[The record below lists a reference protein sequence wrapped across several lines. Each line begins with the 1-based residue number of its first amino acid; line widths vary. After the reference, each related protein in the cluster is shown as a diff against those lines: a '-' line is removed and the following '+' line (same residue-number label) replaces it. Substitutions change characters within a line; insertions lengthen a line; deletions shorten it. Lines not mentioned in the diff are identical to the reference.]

1 MAKRLAENQLTPDEL
16 SKQLNEDANGTK
28 TQGLELA
35 DKKTIDQR
43 KIVRVKRHLPNDQVQ
58 TEEVKGGV
66 FKLIG
71 SLDTKG
77 VKDAATA
84 SGIQEPLFKPFNFSQ
99 STFGGQTI
107 PVQVQVK
114 KVDLP

>member
-35 DKKTIDQR
+35 DKQTIDQR

-77 VKDAATA
+77 AKDAAA
-84 SGIQEPLFKPFNFSQ
+84 SSGVQEPLFKPFNFSQ

-107 PVQVQVK
+107 PVQAQMN
-114 KVDLP
+114 KVDLS